1 MLGVGLGGFMQGFQG
16 GMNARAAMDER
27 KRNKVI
33 QDRQDT
39 EYNRTLSQRNE
50 IDAINTGAKQEFDAR
65 VSAGTEKPENYDQF
79 WSDYALPKLKNTYL
93 AQGNIDMANK
103 VQAWGETEDAKVGA
117 RFAMSALSKAQTG
130 DAAGALKD
138 AMEAGKR
145 KGYIAHGYE
154 ISGQDSIV
162 DKDGKLLGYRLYMKG
177 ADGKEIQQDLPT
189 AQVPKLIATYLNPQA
204 AWDSQ
209 VAAQNEKSKTA
220 GELATYEEKKKIDK
234 KYGNAEDKT
243 RSEAITALRKR
254 MDGGLAGTEPKF
266 DGLSRDEQEKLI
278 SEEIGLQKGV
288 GLSGQ
293 TASAPAAAPET
304 ATADGGRKVLVD
316 TATGRAVDPLAV
328 QKPAAASQER
338 PAPQRS
344 APQSRSENVAYLLQA
359 AEKAVSEGIDPARI
373 ADELSAN
380 GIPEDQWPTS
390 LKTAAA
396 NQKRVGYGLGK

>member
-1 MLGVGLGGFMQGFQG
+1 MLGIGLGGFMQGFQG

-39 EYNRTLSQRNE
+39 EYNRSLSQRNE

-79 WSDYALPKLKNTYL
+79 WNDYALPKLKNTYL

-209 VAAQNEKSKTA
+209 VAAQSEKSKTA
-220 GELATYEEKKKIDK
+220 GELATYEEKKKIDQ
-234 KYGNAEDKT
+234 KYGSADDKA

-254 MDGGLAGTEPKF
+254 LDGGLAGTETKF
-266 DGLSRDEQEKLI
+266 DGLPRDEQEKLI
-278 SEEIGLQKGV
+278 SDEIGLQKGV
-288 GLSGQ
+288 GLGGQ
-293 TASAPAAAPET
+293 VAPASASATAS
-304 ATADGGRKVLVD
+304 ADGGRKVLVD
-316 TATGRAVDPLAV
+316 TATGRTVDPSSLR
-328 QKPAAASQER
+328 KPAPSSQER
-338 PAPQRS
+338 AAPQRLA
-344 APQSRSENVAYLLQA
+344 APSRSENVDYLLQA
-359 AEKAVSEGIDPARI
+359 AEKAVSEGIDPARV
-373 ADELSAN
+373 ADELAAN
-380 GIPEDQWPTS
+380 GISEDQWPAS
-390 LKTAAA
+390 LKAAA
-396 NQKRVGYGLGK
+396 ATQKRVGYGLGK